1 MASARTC
8 PHRHSW
14 YLDFQVLSGLR
25 AFSADEEVRGPQ
37 TGGRLRHRLARS
49 CLAQDAQRRARA
61 ASAGGR
67 SEGCGR
73 EKRSRTSRDGLD
85 ETPDK
90 TQRQKHRG
98 QTDRS
103 LRLAARRPRR
113 SDKGQ
118 AKTVGASGKKRDSQQ
133 RKWMRA
139 ASKHGERCPPREQRP
154 RDRAGPLPPHPATR
168 LPLPPAPGA
177 SAEAKPAHRL
187 GGVPLNTRGH
197 SVTARGQDQ
206 NTTAPRSHL

>member
-1 MASARTC
+1 MDSGLSRQTRRSEAPRQAVASAIAWPGAAWLRT
-8 PHRHSW
+8 R
-14 YLDFQVLSGLR
+14 
-25 AFSADEEVRGPQ
+25 SAGRGPRFGAH
-37 TGGRLRHRLARS
+37 TPGGGESAR
-49 CLAQDAQRRARA
+49 
-61 ASAGGR
+61 GR

-73 EKRSRTSRDGLD
+73 EKCSRTSRDGLD

-118 AKTVGASGKKRDSQQ
+118 AKTVGASGEKRDSQQ

-139 ASKHGERCPPREQRP
+139 ASKHRERCPPREQRP

>member
-1 MASARTC
+1 MSASTSQGQRPAPGPRSWLRPAPARTGTAGTSTSKSSVDSGLSRQTRRSEAPRQAVASAIAWPGAAWLRT
-8 PHRHSW
+8 RS
-14 YLDFQVLSGLR
+14 DG
-25 AFSADEEVRGPQ
+25 RGPRFGAH
-37 TGGRLRHRLARS
+37 TPGGGE
-49 CLAQDAQRRARA
+49 
-61 ASAGGR
+61 SAGGR

-118 AKTVGASGKKRDSQQ
+118 AKTAGASCKKRDSQQ
-133 RKWMRA
+133 RKWMHA
-139 ASKHGERCPPREQRP
+139 ASKHGERCLPREQ
-154 RDRAGPLPPHPATR
+154 
-168 LPLPPAPGA
+168 
-177 SAEAKPAHRL
+177 
-187 GGVPLNTRGH
+187 
-197 SVTARGQDQ
+197 
-206 NTTAPRSHL
+206 

>member
-1 MASARTC
+1 MDRDRRHSGVIIYEPRAEACTWSLVTASARTC

-37 TGGRLRHRLARS
+37 TGGRLRHCLARS

-118 AKTVGASGKKRDSQQ
+118 AKTVGVTHSSGNGCARLVNTERDVCRESSDQETV
-133 RKWMRA
+133 RA
-139 ASKHGERCPPREQRP
+139 PCRPLGCPSPPPRGLLQRP
-154 RDRAGPLPPHPATR
+154 SRPT
-168 LPLPPAPGA
+168 A
-177 SAEAKPAHRL
+177 SVVSR
-187 GGVPLNTRGH
+187 
-197 SVTARGQDQ
+197 
-206 NTTAPRSHL
+206 